1 MTMMMIPEWSSRS
14 GGCGFPGRSSAGIPQ
29 DARSLSNLSEFLL
42 QVEAAWIIHVLVTTT
57 TTFIDR

>member
-1 MTMMMIPEWSSRS
+1 
-14 GGCGFPGRSSAGIPQ
+14 
-29 DARSLSNLSEFLL
+29 LSEFLL